1 MVEVLVALVLLVV
14 MMLGGIALL
23 ESTSQGQLYAQ
34 RTTRASHLALERL
47 EDLRVRYFSHADLAA
62 TVAPCPDTV
71 GNRRVSNP
79 TTAPDSL
86 VFTRYFCVTNLPAG
100 TLDASAKSKQVDM
113 YVVYPAFA
121 GTKTIRM
128 STIITRVEPWL

>member
-23 ESTSQGQLYAQ
+23 EATGQGQLYAQ
-34 RTTRASHLALERL
+34 RTTRASHLAFEQL
-47 EDLRVRYFSHADLAA
+47 EDLRIRIFTDAVLAA
-62 TVAPCPDTV
+62 TAMPCPDTLA
-71 GNRRVSNP
+71 NARPSP
-79 TTAPDSL
+79 PAAPDNL
-86 VFTRYFCVTNLPAG
+86 VFTRYYCVTDLPSPAPVRG
-100 TLDASAKSKQVDM
+100 KQVDM

-128 STIITRVEPWL
+128 STLITRVNQ